1 MIQETMPERLHAAT
15 GASECDD
22 ATEAGRTAAEQAVS
36 GLDGRKPALVV
47 VYPSVRYDLP
57 ELLRAIRSVTG
68 DVPLVGATSSGH
80 FHGANLVEPAR
91 GVAVLVMTEGRYQFG
106 VASARGLRADGAAVG
121 QRLARA
127 ARDAAG
133 PRTPYA
139 TVLLFS
145 DGLAVEQQE
154 LVVGIHQV
162 TGAAV
167 PVIGGAAGDDR
178 RLTETYVL
186 HDDTVE
192 TDAAAAVW
200 IGSDRPMPVNVGH
213 GWHPISLPMLVTKVD
228 GQVVHEIAGRPARDV
243 FEEYFRNGDV
253 QAVDPIRSS
262 GYYSTHAFGLIE
274 PDGSYLVRSVFLGE
288 DGLVRTLAPLPVY
301 AAIQIVACDEDRLL
315 DVSQKVAEQAVNGRE
330 SDISVLLV
338 FSCVARLD
346 VLAGR
351 GAEEAIRL
359 QGAAG
364 TVPIFGVYTYGE
376 FVRTTSVAGY
386 HNATVAAV
394 AL

>member
-1 MIQETMPERLHAAT
+1 MPQRLFAST
-15 GASECDD
+15 GASESDG
-22 ATEAGRTAAEQAVS
+22 AAEAGRAAAQQAMS
-36 GLDGRKPALVV
+36 GLGGRTPALVV
-47 VYPSVRYDLP
+47 VYPSVRYDLL
-57 ELLRAIRSVTG
+57 ELVAAIRSVTG
-68 DVPLVGATSSGH
+68 EAPLVGATSSGH

-91 GVAVLVMTEGRYQFG
+91 GVAVLVMTEGPYQFG
-106 VASARGLRADGAAVG
+106 VASVDHLSVDGVVAG

-133 PRTPYA
+133 SRTPQA

-145 DGLAVEQQE
+145 DGLGVEQQE

-162 TGAAV
+162 TGSAV
-167 PVIGGAAGDDR
+167 PVVGGAAGDDR
-178 RLTETYVL
+178 RLTETFVL
-186 HDDTVE
+186 HDDSVA

-200 IGSDRPMPVNVGH
+200 IGSDRRVPVAVEH
-213 GWHPISLPMLVTKVD
+213 GWHAISLPMLVTKVD

-243 FEEYFRNGDV
+243 FEEYFRNGYV
-253 QAVDPIRSS
+253 LAGDPLRNS

-288 DGLVRTLAPLPVY
+288 DGQVRTMVPMPVY
-301 AAIQIVACDEDRLL
+301 SAIQIVACDEDDLL
-315 DVSQKVAEQAVNGRE
+315 QVSERVAERAIDGRE
-330 SDISVLLV
+330 GDLSVLLV

-351 GAEEAIRL
+351 GAEEAKRL
-359 QGAAG
+359 QAAAG
-364 TVPIFGVYTYGE
+364 TIPIFGIYTYGE

-386 HNATVAAV
+386 HNATVAAL